1 MMIGKGIVGGKIKV
15 CLGKPADQS
24 VMLVK
29 FLGTFTGLGNAEKL
43 HKYFAEKKHGRE
55 EFEHKT
61 SNNGNNISSSKEETQ
76 GGGKLEEQLLYG
88 YLGIAEDLD
97 GLDFNTKKWIK
108 IKSKK
113 EIQELANAPV
123 KTDDKSLNK

>member
-1 MMIGKGIVGGKIKV
+1 
-15 CLGKPADQS
+15 
-24 VMLVK
+24 
-29 FLGTFTGLGNAEKL
+29 
-43 HKYFAEKKHGRE
+43 
-55 EFEHKT
+55 
-61 SNNGNNISSSKEETQ
+61 
-76 GGGKLEEQLLYG
+76 
-88 YLGIAEDLD
+88 LD